1 MLWHYEDAKKYI
13 TARLRWV
20 EHKGKQ
26 ILFIDY
32 SDLKGEC
39 D

>member
-1 MLWHYEDAKKYI
+1 MLWCYEDAKKY
-13 TARLRWV
+13 TTDRLRWV
-20 EHKGKQ
+20 GLKGKQ

-32 SDLKGEC
+32 SDLKCES

>member
-1 MLWHYEDAKKYI
+1 MLWRYEDAKKYT
-13 TARLRWV
+13 TARLRSV
-20 EHKGKQ
+20 GHKGKQ

-32 SDLKGEC
+32 SDLKGES